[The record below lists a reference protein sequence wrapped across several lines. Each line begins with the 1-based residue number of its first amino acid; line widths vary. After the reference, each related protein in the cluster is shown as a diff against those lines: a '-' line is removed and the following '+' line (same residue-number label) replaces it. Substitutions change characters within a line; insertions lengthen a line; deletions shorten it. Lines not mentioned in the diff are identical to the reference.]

1 MTQKPNATTHIQL
14 SQISKAYPNGVQALR
29 DINLQIAQGEI
40 FGIIGRSGAGKS
52 TLLRLF
58 NRLENADSGEIII
71 HGEHTRH
78 YSRSQVRDLRRRVA
92 MIFQHFNLMAT
103 KTVAQNVELPLK
115 MAGVPRAERQKR
127 VAEILALVG
136 LSDLRDSWPAKLSGG
151 QKQRTGIARA
161 LVTQPE
167 ILLCDEATS
176 ALDPENT
183 LAVLKLLKEINQRLG
198 LTIVLITHEMDVIR
212 TLCDRVAVLE
222 RGEIIEQG
230 EVWRVFGHPRHEV
243 TQSLLGT
250 LHHDRPD
257 ERPPLSG
264 NQQLV
269 TLHFDGSSGHEPNL
283 QHIAAL
289 LGDDA
294 RLLYGSCEQIQG
306 RVLGQLRVRLAT
318 PLANQRLAQ
327 HAGWVADRL
336 TFSGEPTAENAGA

>member
-58 NRLENADSGEIII
+58 NRLENADSGEITI

-78 YSRSQVRDLRRRVA
+78 YSRSQLRDLRRRVA
-92 MIFQHFNLMAT
+92 MIFQ
-103 KTVAQNVELPLK
+103 LPLK

-222 RGEIIEQG
+222 HGEIIEQG
-230 EVWRVFGHPRHEV
+230 EVWRVFGHPGHAV

-250 LHHDRPD
+250 LHHDRAE
-257 ERPPLSG
+257 ERLSLSE

-269 TLHFDGSSGHEPNL
+269 TLHFDGSSGQEPDL
-283 QHIAAL
+283 QRIAAL
-289 LGDDA
+289 LGADA

-306 RVLGQLRVRLAT
+306 RVIGQLRIRLAK
-318 PLANQRLAQ
+318 PLANPHLQQ

-336 TFSGEPTAENAGA
+336 TLSGDTAAKNAGV